1 MKASTKHPEWDL
13 FINQAP
19 THPEV
24 EEAKP
29 ELSKAKK
36 IGIALGVITALA
48 TGVLLDGLLI
58 SLIATYM
65 IGINVNFMQGVGARL
80 IIQFFLPR
88 RDNL

>member
-1 MKASTKHPEWDL
+1 MKASAKHPEWDL
-13 FINQAP
+13 FINQGP

-29 ELSKAKK
+29 KLSKAKK
-36 IGIALGVITALA
+36 VGIALGVVTALA

-65 IGINVNFMQGVGARL
+65 IGINVSFMQGVGARL